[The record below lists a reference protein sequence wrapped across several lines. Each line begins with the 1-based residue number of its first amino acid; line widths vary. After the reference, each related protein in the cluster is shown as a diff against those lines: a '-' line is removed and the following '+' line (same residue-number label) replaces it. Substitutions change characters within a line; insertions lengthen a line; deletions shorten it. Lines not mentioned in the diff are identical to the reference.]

1 MSPGAPRLL
10 ISAGETSGDAL
21 GAEFLREIKVIHPGL
36 RAFGMGGP
44 AMEAEGLEVLVAADR
59 SVVGLTEAIR
69 HLPASRRA
77 LGRLRAAARER
88 RPDLAVLIDYA
99 DFHQVLAGAL
109 AADGIPAVQYVS
121 PQIWAWRRGRVRTLA
136 RRLVAVLTLLP
147 FETEPY
153 TREGLPAFYVGH
165 PVLDRAAAAPGRD
178 EARRR
183 LGLDAGAPVVALL
196 PGSRPGELARHV
208 PPFVAAALRVR
219 DAVPGAVFVLPL
231 APALPRADLDALLS
245 AWRGPPLRVVEGR
258 ALECLAGAD
267 AALVASG
274 TATLEAAVLGI
285 PHVVAYRVS
294 PPTWV
299 AARLL
304 VRGVRHIG
312 MPNLLAGREVVPEAI
327 QRLDPARLAD
337 PVVGWLRDPGAAE
350 VTRTGLRAIRASLG
364 PGGASRRA
372 AEAVSA
378 MLERP
383 PVLPGP
389 PPPTGRE
396 GLALLAVVA
405 TLTVARL
412 WVAGKIGLSP
422 DEAYYRV
429 WAEAPASGYHAHA
442 PMIAWWEGVSRA
454 LLGEGARA
462 VRAPAVI
469 AAGFATLLF
478 HRLAR
483 RFAAPRPAAWATAV
497 LATAPMYAAGALLAV
512 PDAPLMLFWIAA
524 LGFAADLVEGERG
537 AAPAGT
543 RWIGPWWGFGIASGL
558 ALLSKYH
565 GVLLVAGLVLAL
577 ALRPGAR
584 PRSWTGPAV
593 AAAAAALLFWP
604 VVAWNARHEWISF
617 ALQVRHGFA
626 PAEGSAAARL
636 GQLALGQLALLTPV
650 VPLAA
655 VALWTRSVRLRRD
668 MPRGLLLGAAFSAP
682 VVLLFAASAWRAP
695 VEPNWLAPA
704 WPAVLLGLAAAGAAR
719 TLRAAALLG
728 IAASVL
734 IHVHAL
740 HPFLPVPPR
749 ADPMARLTGAPE
761 LARGVLA
768 ELARLPE
775 GERGTPATVIASNYK
790 DASLLALSLPGARAW
805 TGGGAGLPGSAW
817 VADLPGHGRTSQWDL
832 WGLPPRFGEG
842 GVVWVSPAGRDSRPR
857 FCDGPGR
864 LEGPEEVRVRYR
876 GEVVRRVHLWRCGAV
891 GSTIPPPP

>member
-1 MSPGAPRLL
+1 
-10 ISAGETSGDAL
+10 
-21 GAEFLREIKVIHPGL
+21 
-36 RAFGMGGP
+36 
-44 AMEAEGLEVLVAADR
+44 MEAEGLEVLVAADR

-109 AADGIPAVQYVS
+109 AAEGIPAVQYVS
-121 PQIWAWRRGRVRTLA
+121 PQVWAWRRGRVRTLA

-147 FETEPY
+147 FETEVY
-153 TREGLPAFYVGH
+153 AREGLPALHVGH
-165 PVLDRAAAAPGRD
+165 PVLDRATAAPGRD
-178 EARRR
+178 AARRR
-183 LGLDAGAPVVALL
+183 LGLDGGGPVVALL

-208 PPFVAAALRVR
+208 PPFAAAAGRVR
-219 DAVPGAVFVLPL
+219 EAVPGTVFVLPL
-231 APALPRADLDALLS
+231 APALPRKDLDALLS
-245 AWRGPPLRVVEGR
+245 ASGGPPVRVVEGG
-258 ALECLAGAD
+258 ALECLVAAD

-274 TATLEAAVLGI
+274 TATLEAAVLGV
-285 PHVVAYRVS
+285 PHVVCYRVS
-294 PPTWV
+294 LPTWV

-312 MPNLLAGREVVPEAI
+312 MPNLLAGREVVPEAV

-337 PVVGWLRDPGAAE
+337 PVVEWLRDPGAAE
-350 VTRTGLRAIRASLG
+350 ATRAGLAAVRASLG
-364 PGGASRRA
+364 PPGASRRA
-372 AEAVSA
+372 AEAVAA
-378 MLERP
+378 MLDRP
-383 PVLPGP
+383 PVPAGP

-396 GLALLAVVA
+396 GFALLAAVA
-405 TLTVARL
+405 ALTVARL
-412 WVAGKIGLSP
+412 WVAGRIGLSP

-429 WAEAPASGYHAHA
+429 WAEAPAAGYHAHA
-442 PMIAWWEGVSRA
+442 PMIAWWEAGSRA

-469 AAGFATLLF
+469 AAGLATLIF

-483 RFAAPRPAAWATAV
+483 QFAAPRPAAWATAV
-497 LATAPMYAAGALLAV
+497 LATSPMYAAGALLAV

-565 GVLLVAGLVLAL
+565 GVLLLAGLVLAL
-577 ALRPGAR
+577 ALRPEAR
-584 PRSWTGPAV
+584 PRRWIGPAV
-593 AAAAAALLFWP
+593 AAVAAALLFWP
-604 VVAWNARHEWISF
+604 VVAWNARHDWISF

-626 PAEGSAAARL
+626 PARGSAAARL
-636 GQLALGQLALLTPV
+636 GQLALGQLALLTPF

-655 VALWTRSVRLRRD
+655 VGLWTRAARWRRD
-668 MPRGLLLGAAFSAP
+668 LPRGLLLATAFSLP

-704 WPAVLLGLAAAGAAR
+704 WPAVLLGLAAAGATR
-719 TLRAAALLG
+719 TLRAAAVLG
-728 IAASVL
+728 VAATAL
-734 IHVHAL
+734 IHAHAL

-749 ADPMARLTGAPE
+749 ADPMARLTGSPE
-761 LARGVLA
+761 LTAGVRS
-768 ELARLPE
+768 ELARLQGGE
-775 GERGTPATVIASNYK
+775 GGAPATVIASNYK
-790 DASLLALSLPGARAW
+790 DASVLALSLPGAKAW
-805 TGGGAGLPGSAW
+805 TGGGAGLPGAAW
-817 VADLPGHGRTSQWDL
+817 VADLPGHGRDSQWDL
-832 WGLPPRFGEG
+832 WGLPPGAEEG

-857 FCDGPGR
+857 FCDEPGR

-876 GEVVRRVHLWRCGAV
+876 GEVVRAYHLWRCGAV